1 MPIIINI
8 DETAFKTSVSDLNSR
23 LSNVLNDEDMTRYTF
38 AERID
43 WMNEAVVAIANRQPQ
58 SQTTTG
64 LLQLDDG
71 CKQILP
77 QEAVKLLEVRNNIS
91 VDGSEGAAITQT
103 TLTEMDAAAPGWR
116 TGTKKTA
123 VRQFMFDDR
132 DPKRFWVWPPV
143 IGGTLIDIT
152 YLRLPKPITES
163 EPNLPIPDEYAEAVL
178 NFVAYRCLLK
188 DSEYANGS
196 TATAFYQAF
205 LAALGMKEE
214 SEMKASPNNGA
225 NR

>member
-1 MPIIINI
+1 MPIIINT
-8 DETAFKTSVSDLNSR
+8 DEIAFKTSVSDLNSR
-23 LSNVLNDEDMTRYTF
+23 LSNVLNDEDMIRYPF

-43 WMNEAVVAIANRQPQ
+43 WMNEAVIAIANRQPQ
-58 SQTTTG
+58 SQTVTG
-64 LLQLDDG
+64 YLQLDGG

-77 QEAVKLLEVRNNIS
+77 HQAVKLLEVRNNLNG
-91 VDGSEGAAITQT
+91 DGSDGPAITQT

-116 TGTKKTA
+116 TGTKKSA

-143 IGGTLIDIT
+143 LSGALIDIT
-152 YLRLPKPITES
+152 YLRLPNPITES
-163 EPNLPIPDEYAEAVL
+163 DPYLPIPDEYSEAAL
-178 NFVAYRCLLK
+178 NFVAYRCLMK
-188 DSEYANGS
+188 DSEYANGAV
-196 TATAFYQAF
+196 ATGYYQAF

>member
-8 DETAFKTSVSDLNSR
+8 NETSFKTSVRDLNSR
-23 LSNVLNDEDMTRYTF
+23 LSSILNDEDMIRYQL

-43 WMNEAVVAIANRQPQ
+43 WMNEAVIAIANRQPQ
-58 SQTTTG
+58 SQTVTG
-64 LLQLDDG
+64 FLQLDEG

-77 QEAVKLLEVRNNIS
+77 QEAVKLLEVRNNLNG
-91 VDGSEGAAITQT
+91 DGSEGIAITQT

-116 TGTKKTA
+116 TGTKKPS

-132 DPKRFWVWPPV
+132 DPKRFWVWPPAV
-143 IGGTLIDIT
+143 SGSLIDIT
-152 YLRLPKPITES
+152 YLRLPQAITES
-163 EPNLPIPDEYAEAVL
+163 EPNLPIPDEYSEAVL
-178 NFVAYRCLLK
+178 NFVAYRCLMK
-188 DSEYANGS
+188 DSEYANGAV
-196 TATAFYQAF
+196 ATGYYQAF